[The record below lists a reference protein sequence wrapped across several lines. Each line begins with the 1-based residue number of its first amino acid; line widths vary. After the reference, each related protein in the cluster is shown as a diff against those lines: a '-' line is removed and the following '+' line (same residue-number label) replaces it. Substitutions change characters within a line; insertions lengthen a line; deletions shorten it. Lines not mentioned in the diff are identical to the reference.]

1 MKNNELVS
9 IITPSYNSAKFIIQS
24 IESVISQ
31 TYSNWEMIIVDD
43 CSQDNSIKI
52 IKEFQEKNN
61 RIKLIESKVNQRPA
75 RARNRAIKYAN
86 GRYIAFL
93 DSDDVW
99 KTEKLTT
106 QIDFMQFNDISFSF
120 SSYHPMS
127 ENGMEFFREI
137 KAPLKID
144 YNSFLKNTIIGC
156 LTVVLDKDK
165 IGDVKMPKLR
175 TSQDMA
181 LWLSI
186 MKGGVAAYG
195 IEKSLAYYR
204 IVGNSNTSNKFKV
217 FQGVWRIYRIEEGLG
232 YVRSIWYFLNYAF
245 NAIKKRI

>member
-1 MKNNELVS
+1 MSALVS
-9 IITPSYNSAKFIIQS
+9 IITPCYNSARFINECIS
-24 IESVISQ
+24 SVLEQ
-31 TYSNWEMIIVDD
+31 TYTNWELIIVDD
-43 CSQDNSIKI
+43 ASNDNSRELISNI
-52 IKEFQEKNN
+52 AERDN
-61 RIKLIESKVNQRPA
+61 RIKYVFLTKNIGVA
-75 RARNRAIKYAN
+75 GARNIALEMSA

-99 KTEKLTT
+99 KEEKLTT
-106 QIDFMQFNDISFSF
+106 QIDFMQLHNISFSF
-120 SSYHPMS
+120 SSYQPMS

-137 KAPLKID
+137 KVPSKVD
-144 YNSFLKNTIIGC
+144 YNFYLKNTIIGC

-165 IGDVKMPKLR
+165 LSDFKMPKLR

-186 MKGGVAAYG
+186 MKGGVVAYG
-195 IEKSLAYYR
+195 IEKSLAFYR

-217 FQGVWRIYRIEEGLG
+217 IQGVWRIYRVEEGLG
-232 YVRSIWYFLNYAF
+232 LVMSIWCFVNYAF

>member
-1 MKNNELVS
+1 MSALVS
-9 IITPSYNSAKFIIQS
+9 IITPSYNSARFIN
-24 IESVISQ
+24 ECVNSVLEQ
-31 TYSNWEMIIVDD
+31 TYTNWELIIIDD
-43 CSQDNSIKI
+43 ASDDNSRELISDI
-52 IKEFQEKNN
+52 AERDN
-61 RIKLIESKVNQRPA
+61 RIKFVFLTKNIGA
-75 RARNRAIKYAN
+75 AGARNIALEMSE

-120 SSYHPMS
+120 SSYQPMS

-165 IGDVKMPKLR
+165 IGDFKMPNLR

-186 MKGGVAAYG
+186 MRGGVIAYG
-195 IEKSLAYYR
+195 IQKSLAYYR
-204 IVGNSNTSNKFKV
+204 IVETSNTANKLKV
-217 FQGVWRIYRIEEGLG
+217 AKGVWDVYRIQEELG
-232 YVRSIWYFLNYAF
+232 YLRSAWCFLNYAF
-245 NAIKKRI
+245 NAVKKRI

>member
-1 MKNNELVS
+1 MSALVS
-9 IITPSYNSAKFIIQS
+9 IITPSYNSARFIN
-24 IESVISQ
+24 ECVNSVLEQ
-31 TYSNWEMIIVDD
+31 TYTNWELIIVDD
-43 CSQDNSIKI
+43 ASDDNSRELISNI
-52 IKEFQEKNN
+52 AERDN
-61 RIKLIESKVNQRPA
+61 RIKFVFLTKNIGVA
-75 RARNRAIKYAN
+75 GARNIALEMSE

-99 KTEKLTT
+99 KSEKLTT
-106 QIDFMQFNDISFSF
+106 QIDFMQFHDISFSF
-120 SSYHPMS
+120 SSYEPMS
-127 ENGMEFFREI
+127 ENGLKIFKEI

-165 IGDVKMPKLR
+165 IGDFKMPNLR

-186 MKGGVAAYG
+186 MRGGVIAYG
-195 IEKSLAYYR
+195 IQKSLAYYR
-204 IVGNSNTSNKFKV
+204 IVETSNTANKLKV
-217 FQGVWRIYRIEEGLG
+217 SKGVWNVYRIQEELG
-232 YVRSIWYFLNYAF
+232 YLRSVWCFLNYAF